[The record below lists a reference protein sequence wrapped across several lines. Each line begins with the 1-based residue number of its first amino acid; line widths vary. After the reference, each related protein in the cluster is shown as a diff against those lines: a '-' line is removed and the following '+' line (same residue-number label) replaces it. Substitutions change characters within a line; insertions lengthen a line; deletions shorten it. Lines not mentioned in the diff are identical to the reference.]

1 MMGNIQIMKRFV
13 EKIAFL
19 GLSPTKV
26 SSVAIKLTEN
36 LEACYIDWWVIINKM
51 EQEKTLMSIV
61 ILLSSFFFLL
71 CVGRRSVP
79 KRHDGRAVSY
89 LFTNV

>member
-1 MMGNIQIMKRFV
+1 MFERILLLGIFSVKVIEYSQKTLNTMMGNIQIMKRFV

-36 LEACYIDWWVIINKM
+36 LEACYID
-51 EQEKTLMSIV
+51 
-61 ILLSSFFFLL
+61 
-71 CVGRRSVP
+71 
-79 KRHDGRAVSY
+79 
-89 LFTNV
+89 